1 MIKEYRRYINPLLV
15 IGAKLGELVL
25 NQVEL
30 VTAAEEV
37 KVEMEITVVQ
47 HKDNKEAHKRISL
60 EKKYNLNIVS
70 LLLTLMIFKNSLKK

>member
-1 MIKEYRRYINPLLV
+1 LIKEYRRYINPLLV

-47 HKDNKEAHKRISL
+47 HKDNKGAHKRISL

-70 LLLTLMIFKNSLKK
+70 LLLTLMIFRNSLKK